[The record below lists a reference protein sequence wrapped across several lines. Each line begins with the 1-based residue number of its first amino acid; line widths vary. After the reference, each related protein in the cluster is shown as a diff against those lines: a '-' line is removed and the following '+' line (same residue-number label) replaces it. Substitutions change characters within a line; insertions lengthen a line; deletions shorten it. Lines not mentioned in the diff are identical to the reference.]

1 MSEAIFEQVEEQPKF
16 VVDNDQKAEW
26 CLTKIREAQAEIIK
40 AYNNYRSAIDRLA
53 DYNTVIIRNARQVL
67 DGKLYAYQRGETSLL
82 EVINAQ
88 HTYNE
93 LQQAYAECLHSCMSA
108 WVELERC
115 AGTGQFGM

>member
-1 MSEAIFEQVEEQPKF
+1 MQTDIMRQQ
-16 VVDNDQKAEW
+16 
-26 CLTKIREAQAEIIK
+26 AQAEIIK